1 MLSFTIKKWLGAL
14 LQPLP
19 LILILL
25 LITLFL
31 FLRGKKRLAIGL
43 QSVAIILLIAV
54 TTPPLANYSAKTIE
68 ANIVQFDNAKALDYI
83 VVLGCGHV
91 NDRRIPITSQVNSCS
106 LYRVSE
112 GIRIFQSHPNAK
124 LVFTGYG
131 GNQPMSN
138 AETNKELAMALGVPD
153 YRILTYSTP
162 KDTREEVQV
171 LTPILKGKQFALV
184 TEASHMP
191 RALVY
196 FEQQGLAPIP
206 APTAHLY
213 REEGPL
219 LSYQY
224 LPDADYLHK
233 TERALYEYI
242 GQLWQKLT
250 H

>member
-31 FLRGKKRLAIGL
+31 FLRGKKRTAIGV
-43 QSVAIILLIAV
+43 QSIAILFFIAV
-54 TTPPLANYSAKTIE
+54 TTPPFANFSARAIE
-68 ANIVQFDNAKALDYI
+68 ANIVQFDNAKVLDYI

-91 NDRRIPITSQVNSCS
+91 NDRRVPITSQVDSCS
-106 LYRVSE
+106 LYRVVE
-112 GIRIFQSHPNAK
+112 GVRIFQSHPNTK
-124 LVFTGYG
+124 LVFTGFG
-131 GNQPMSN
+131 GNQPLSN
-138 AETNKELAMALGVPD
+138 AETNKELALALGVPD

-162 KDTREEVQV
+162 KDTREEAQV
-171 LTPILKGKQFALV
+171 LTPILKDKQFALV

-191 RALVY
+191 RALLY
-196 FEQQGLAPIP
+196 FQQQGLTPIP

-213 REEGPL
+213 RDEGPL

-224 LPDADYLHK
+224 LPDAHYLHK
-233 TERALYEYI
+233 TERAVYEYI
-242 GQLWQKLT
+242 GQLWQKIA